1 MSQRWLVFVAV
12 IFSVGVLLLISA
24 TVPSHHSVSSAPR
37 GSAVKAGFLTG
48 DYAPDFELHSLDGRA
63 MKLSDFRGH
72 PVLLNFWATWC
83 APCRVETPWLVEL
96 DQRYRA
102 QGVQVLGV
110 SLDDVGS
117 EQAVATFTKEQGM
130 KYDVLFGNSS
140 VADAY
145 GGVRFMPQS
154 FFIDRDGRIKKTTL
168 GMTDKEE
175 LENDVK
181 ELLTASDRVSQL
193 LPGGQR

>member
-1 MSQRWLVFVAV
+1 MSQRRLALVAIVFC
-12 IFSVGVLLLISA
+12 VGALLLISV
-24 TVPSHHSVSSAPR
+24 TTPSRHAVSPGLRA
-37 GSAVKAGFLTG
+37 SAVKTGFLAG
-48 DYAPDFELHSLDGRA
+48 DHAPDFDLHSLAGRT

-72 PVLLNFWATWC
+72 PVILNFWATWC

-96 DQRYRA
+96 DRRYRA
-102 QGVQVLGV
+102 KGVQILGV

-117 EQAVATFTKEQGM
+117 EQAVATFNKEQGIQ
-130 KYDVLFGNSS
+130 YAVLLGNSS

-154 FFIDRDGRIKKTTL
+154 FFIDREGAIKKTTV

-175 LENDVK
+175 LENNVK
-181 ELLTASDRVSQL
+181 ELLTTGDGVSQL
-193 LPGGQR
+193 LPERD

>member
-1 MSQRWLVFVAV
+1 VPAQSRLVF
-12 IFSVGVLLLISA
+12 L
-24 TVPSHHSVSSAPR
+24 
-37 GSAVKAGFLTG
+37 AG
-48 DYAPDFELHSLDGRA
+48 DHAPDFELHSLDGRT

-72 PVLLNFWATWC
+72 PVILNFWATWC

-96 DQRYRA
+96 DRRYRA
-102 QGVQVLGV
+102 KGVQILGV

-130 KYDVLFGNSS
+130 QYDVLLGNSS

-154 FFIDRDGRIKKTTL
+154 YFIDRDGEIKKTTV

-175 LENDVK
+175 LENNVK
-181 ELLTASDRVSQL
+181 ELLRTGDRVSQL
-193 LPGGQR
+193 LP